1 MAFLILVI
9 LFITFTHLI
18 VGSGEAHWWPRANP
32 LVGKDR
38 CVRDAVVIGSMI
50 DCHLQIHNRTMTRN
64 WIAWNDRSTVV
75 YFQEWNGHDSSKAFI
90 HNESF
95 EKWIFTILYFM
106 SWNEDNDSNSKLHQT
121 SLQWNSDLEEWK
133 RNHAF
138 AILSSITGNSPE
150 PAKES
155 STGTATLYKGK
166 QYDLLLNIN
175 NISILNGY
183 ILNCIYAY

>member
-1 MAFLILVI
+1 MAFIIQVI

-18 VGSGEAHWWPRANP
+18 VGFGEAHCWSRANP

-38 CVRDAVVIGSMI
+38 CVRDTVVTGS
-50 DCHLQIHNRTMTRN
+50 
-64 WIAWNDRSTVV
+64 WNDRSTVV
-75 YFQEWNGHDSSKAFI
+75 YFQEWNGHGSSKAFI

-95 EKWIFTILYFM
+95 EKWIFTILSFM
-106 SWNEDNDSNSKLHQT
+106 SWNEDNDSNSKLQQT
-121 SLQWNSDLEEWK
+121 SLQWKSDSGEWK
-133 RNHAF
+133 WNHTF

-155 STGTATLYKGK
+155 STGIATLYKGK

-175 NISILNGY
+175 NISFSKD

>member
-1 MAFLILVI
+1 MAFLIQVL

-18 VGSGEAHWWPRANP
+18 VGFGEAHCWSKANP

-38 CVRDAVVIGSMI
+38 CVRDIVVIGTMI

-75 YFQEWNGHDSSKAFI
+75 YFQEWNGHGSSKAFI

-95 EKWIFTILYFM
+95 EKWIFTILSFI
-106 SWNEDNDSNSKLHQT
+106 SWNEDNDSNSKLQQI
-121 SLQWNSDLEEWK
+121 SLQWKSDFGEWK
-133 RNHAF
+133 WNTLLPFYHR
-138 AILSSITGNSPE
+138 LP
-150 PAKES
+150 
-155 STGTATLYKGK
+155 GTAHSQQRNRPQEQPHCTKG
-166 QYDLLLNIN
+166 N
-175 NISILNGY
+175 NMIYCLILTIFPFSKD